1 MYLDESERPA
11 KIQKVEEDVSSK
23 QDSDT
28 DSAIDDVAS
37 VAGSTKSVADP
48 EEELRA
54 FKDADPLSKEWKNRQ
69 RVLMVC
75 QRGIE
80 GRFRHL
86 MEDLINLIP
95 HSKKEAKVEKK

>member
-1 MYLDESERPA
+1 MYLDESERPSKA
-11 KIQKVEEDVSSK
+11 QKVDSSS
-23 QDSDT
+23 DSD
-28 DSAIDDVAS
+28 SEEQVSDVAS
-37 VAGSTKSVADP
+37 VAGSTKSVVDP

-54 FKDADPLSKEWKNRQ
+54 FKDVEPLSKDWKNRQ

-80 GRFRHL
+80 GKFRHL
-86 MEDLINLIP
+86 MDDLINLIP